1 LFSQNLKEVC
11 YANISII
18 ISVALI
24 LYYPVAKKKL
34 FLSDMISKNR
44 AKFIVSLQKKKVRD
58 EEKLFVIEGDKIV
71 REFLNSG
78 VTIQSL
84 IAKPEFI
91 NSIPGEV
98 LGKVP
103 EVEDVSYDELK
114 AISTLKTPHNALAI
128 IPMPDCDLNLNEVFK
143 ELCVALD
150 FVQDPGNLGTII
162 RAAGWFGIKNIIC
175 SPDCV
180 DVYNPK
186 VIQASMGALL
196 HVNIFYSDLKKF
208 LSASE
213 QNNIS
218 VFGTLLEGESI
229 YSHALADRGIILLGN
244 ESKGISAELLP
255 FITDKIM
262 IPKLSKGKHGIDSLN
277 VGMAAS
283 VVFSE
288 FSRRSVS
295 NPD

>member
-1 LFSQNLKEVC
+1 M
-11 YANISII
+11 
-18 ISVALI
+18 
-24 LYYPVAKKKL
+24 L

-44 AKFIVSLQKKKVRD
+44 AKFIVSLQKKKARE

-71 REFLNSG
+71 REFLSSG
-78 VTIQSL
+78 IPIHSL

-91 NSIPGEV
+91 GSIPGELLSNV
-98 LGKVP
+98 A
-103 EVEDVSYDELK
+103 EVDDVSYEVLK
-114 AISTLKTPHNALAI
+114 SISTLKTPHNALAI
-128 IPMPDCDLNLNEVFK
+128 IPMPDSDLNLNEVFK

-180 DVYNPK
+180 DVFNPK

-196 HVNIFYSDLKKF
+196 HVNVFYSDLKMF
-208 LSASE
+208 LTASE
-213 QNNIS
+213 KENIP
-218 VFGTLLEGESI
+218 VFGTFLEGESI
-229 YSHALADRGIILLGN
+229 YSHKLANKGIILLGN
-244 ESKGISAELLP
+244 ESKGISVELLP
-255 FITDKIM
+255 YITDKIM
-262 IPKLSKGKHGIDSLN
+262 IPKFSKGKYGIDSLN

-288 FSRRSVS
+288 FARRSFGL
-295 NPD
+295 N